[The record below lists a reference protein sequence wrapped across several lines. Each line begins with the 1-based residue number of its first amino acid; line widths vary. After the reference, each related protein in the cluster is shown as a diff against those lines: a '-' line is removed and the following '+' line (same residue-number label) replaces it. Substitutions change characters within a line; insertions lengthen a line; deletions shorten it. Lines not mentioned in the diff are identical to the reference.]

1 MKCSITIA
9 LLLWS
14 IIVGSQASADW
25 VLSDAGTSLHFI
37 STKNQNIAEVHD
49 IRDLKG
55 ELLSDGSFNI
65 TLDTRSVNTG
75 IQIRD
80 ERMASLLFES
90 GLYPFITISGKVD
103 YFSADD
109 MKAGVI
115 RTAPFDVDLT
125 IDMHGISQ
133 TQKASMLV
141 YKVDEKTL
149 GVSLHKPIIIKAGD
163 FQMDTG
169 IERLRKI
176 AGLDNINYSVPVT
189 GHFVFNKVDKKLK
202 SPTK

>member
-1 MKCSITIA
+1 MKWSIKTA
-9 LLLWS
+9 LLLWC
-14 IIVGSQASADW
+14 IVVGSQASADW
-25 VLSDAGTSLHFI
+25 VLSEAGTSLHFT

-75 IQIRD
+75 IQVRD
-80 ERMASLLFES
+80 ERMTSLLFES
-90 GLYPFITISGKVD
+90 GLYPFITISGRVD

-109 MKAGVI
+109 MKAGII
-115 RTAPFDVDLT
+115 RTTPFDVEIT

-149 GVSLHKPIIIKAGD
+149 GVSLHKPIIINAGD
-163 FQMDTG
+163 FQMETG
-169 IERLRKI
+169 VERLRKI
-176 AGLDNINYSVPVT
+176 AGLESINFSIPVT
-189 GHFVFNKVDKKLK
+189 GHFVFNKINKK
-202 SPTK
+202 TKAVTK